1 MPSPRLTSLNAATKD
16 LDEAVWLNL
25 SLLGTAAREARGE
38 EADQQISV
46 VLFAHHGET
55 VHVELNHFILE
66 IGGRCYLV
74 YGNHSWNYRVVA
86 LAALYGTMS
95 STC

>member
-1 MPSPRLTSLNAATKD
+1 MRRSGSTCRSSEPPTM
-16 LDEAVWLNL
+16 
-25 SLLGTAAREARGE
+25 EARGE
-38 EADQQISV
+38 EDDQQISV
-46 VLFAHHGET
+46 VLFTHHGET

-86 LAALYGTMS
+86 LAALCGTMS